1 MTFSITAVDTE
12 TGHVGVAVT
21 TSSIA
26 VGSRCPW
33 VRAGVGAV
41 ATQNITDPILGR
53 AILDCIESG
62 DDAEKAILRVIG
74 GESYVEYRQL
84 TAVDLNGVV
93 GHYTGKNIL
102 GTNSVVVGSCCVAA
116 GNLLANEEVPQA
128 MVDSFENR
136 DKTRH
141 FAESLLNSL
150 QAGLDAGGEE
160 GEVRSAAVLVANQ
173 VAWADVNLRVDW
185 ADNPVTRLRSIWQE
199 YEPQRADYVTRALSP
214 GDAPSYGV
222 PGDM

>member
-1 MTFSITAVDTE
+1 MTFSITAVDPE

-41 ATQNITDPILGR
+41 STQNITDPILGR
-53 AILDCIESG
+53 AILDYIESG
-62 DDAEKAILRVIG
+62 DDAETAILKAIGDKSNI
-74 GESYVEYRQL
+74 EYRQL

-116 GNLLANEEVPQA
+116 GNLLANEGVPQA

-136 DKTRH
+136 EKSRH
-141 FAESLLNSL
+141 FAECLLNAL

-173 VAWADVNLRVDW
+173 VAWADVNLRIDW
-185 ADNPVTRLRSIWQE
+185 ANNPVSRLWTLWQV
-199 YEPQRADYVTRALSP
+199 YEPQRADYVTRAVSP

>member
-1 MTFSITAVDTE
+1 MTFSITAVDPE

-53 AILDCIESG
+53 AILNYIESG
-62 DDAEKAILRVIG
+62 DDAEKAILKAIG
-74 GESYVEYRQL
+74 DESNIEYRQL

-93 GHYTGKNIL
+93 GHYTGMNIL
-102 GTNSVVVGSCCVAA
+102 GTNSVVVGLCCVAA
-116 GNLLANEEVPQA
+116 GNLLANEGVSQA

-136 DKTRH
+136 DKSRH
-141 FAESLLNSL
+141 FAECLLNAL

-173 VAWADVNLRVDW
+173 VAWADVNLRIDW
-185 ADNPVTRLRSIWQE
+185 ADNPVARLRSLWQV
-199 YEPQRADYVTRALSP
+199 YEPQRADYVTRAVSP